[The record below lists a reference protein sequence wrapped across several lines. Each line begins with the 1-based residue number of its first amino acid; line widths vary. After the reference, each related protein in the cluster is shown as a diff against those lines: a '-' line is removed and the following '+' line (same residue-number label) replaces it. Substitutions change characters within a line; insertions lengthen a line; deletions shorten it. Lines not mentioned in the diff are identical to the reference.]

1 MILRSAGK
9 SKKNVISHVS
19 SLRRIS
25 ATPKDERERPFTM
38 FPGVGEPSFRHWVEE
53 ICTRVM
59 GNLILSVLSV
69 LVVVGAACGHKKP
82 ATIMVITP
90 TGGLEYWERFDRAVK
105 ASARA
110 SGIEI
115 EVAAP
120 QSVTDYTEQAQMVEN
135 AIARHVQGI
144 IVSPAHQ
151 LVLASVLQKAVQA
164 HIPVVIVGNPVAL
177 SSRDFAAFIG
187 WDEQEAGRL
196 AARRFIAMLSGRG
209 EVGVVGVSPTVEGS
223 SLIEKAF
230 ADEIARAPR
239 VKLVAVKYGLSD
251 WARGRQAVL
260 DLIAEHPDVKGIF
273 TTDEFSTHAAAYTF
287 DSHGNK
293 RPLLI
298 GVSDEMNELE
308 GLKAGRTDALVIS
321 NPQELGTRAMQAMRV
336 ALSGSDS
343 QSFSTQ
349 LPVSLVDAKSMGES
363 AVVGILYQQRD

>member
-1 MILRSAGK
+1 MTPRFAPDPQKKMKRAWRVFAPLAICACLCLAALVAGC
-9 SKKNVISHVS
+9 S
-19 SLRRIS
+19 
-25 ATPKDERERPFTM
+25 
-38 FPGVGEPSFRHWVEE
+38 
-53 ICTRVM
+53 
-59 GNLILSVLSV
+59 
-69 LVVVGAACGHKKP
+69 HKKP
-82 ATIMVITP
+82 STIMVITP

-105 ASARA
+105 ASAETA
-110 SGIEI
+110 GIQTDL
-115 EVAAP
+115 AAP

-151 LVLASVLQKAVQA
+151 LVLTSVLQKAVQA
-164 HIPVVIVGNPVAL
+164 RIPVVIVANPVAL
-177 SSRDFAAFIG
+177 STGGFAAFIG
-187 WDEQEAGRL
+187 WNEQEAGRL
-196 AARRFIAMLSGRG
+196 AARRFIALLGGRG

-260 DLIAEHPDVKGIF
+260 DLVAEHPDIKGIF

-287 DSHGNK
+287 ENRTSK

-298 GVSDEMNELE
+298 GVSNEINELE
-308 GLKAGRTDALVIS
+308 GLRTGRTDALVVS
-321 NPQELGTRAMQAMRV
+321 DPQELGTRAMQAMRA

-343 QSFSTQ
+343 RSFSTQ
-349 LPVSLVDAKSMGES
+349 LPVSLVDAQSMRDNAIVS
-363 AVVGILYQQRD
+363 MLYLQRD